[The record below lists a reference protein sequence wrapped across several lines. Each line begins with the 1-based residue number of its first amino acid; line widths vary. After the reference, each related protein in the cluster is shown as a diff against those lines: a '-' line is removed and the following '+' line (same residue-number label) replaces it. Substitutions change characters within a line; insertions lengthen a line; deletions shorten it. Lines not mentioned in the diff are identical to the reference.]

1 MKLGLQSTIVV
12 SSPNAAKLFLK
23 THDPIFANRPVPQT
37 SNQMSYDHKNIAFV
51 QFGPYWQ
58 SMRKICSSH
67 LLTSSKVNSFS
78 SIRRQELGLLIHHLK
93 EAARNHAIVDL
104 SSKISSL
111 TFDVICVMLFGK
123 KFVDKELTAA
133 IREGTSLSGAPNL
146 GDFFPFIAFLDLQGL
161 GRRAKAVNKVVD
173 GFLDMI
179 IEERLEFKDKNKTE
193 SSELFVDVMLDLI
206 RSEEMEH
213 QIDRSNIKAV
223 IFDLMIGGVDSSST
237 TIIWALSEIIKN
249 PQVMKKIQEELKEVV
264 GLNKM
269 VEESHLNQ
277 LKYLDMTIK
286 ESLRIHP
293 VIPLIPRKSI
303 QDCNVNGYHIPKNT
317 DIIINDWAIGQDPC
331 YWIEPQKFNPDRF
344 VDTQIDFIG
353 NKNNFE
359 MIPFGSGRRGC
370 PGMQLGLVLVRM
382 IVAQL
387 VHCFDW
393 ELPNGVLPSELDM
406 SEDFGLSCPRAQNL
420 RVVPVYRVCI

>member
-1 MKLGLQSTIVV
+1 M
-12 SSPNAAKLFLK
+12 
-23 THDPIFANRPVPQT
+23 
-37 SNQMSYDHKNIAFV
+37 
-51 QFGPYWQ
+51 
-58 SMRKICSSH
+58 
-67 LLTSSKVNSFS
+67 
-78 SIRRQELGLLIHHLK
+78 
-93 EAARNHAIVDL
+93 
-104 SSKISSL
+104 
-111 TFDVICVMLFGK
+111 
-123 KFVDKELTAA
+123 
-133 IREGTSLSGAPNL
+133 
-146 GDFFPFIAFLDLQGL
+146 
-161 GRRAKAVNKVVD
+161 
-173 GFLDMI
+173 
-179 IEERLEFKDKNKTE
+179 
-193 SSELFVDVMLDLI
+193 
-206 RSEEMEH
+206 
-213 QIDRSNIKAV
+213 
-223 IFDLMIGGVDSSST
+223 DSSSAAINWT
-237 TIIWALSEIIKN
+237 LSELIKH

-286 ESLRIHP
+286 ETLRIHP
-293 VIPLIPRKSI
+293 SLPLIPRKSI

-359 MIPFGSGRRGC
+359 MIPFGFGRRVC
-370 PGMQLGLVLVRM
+370 PGMQLGLVLIRL